1 MTDLLISTII
11 AGSAVTYAVEFIE
24 LITKGFFGV
33 VVLNKYI
40 TLPLNIGA
48 LFILGN
54 RDLKLIASAPAATL
68 VALLISKYLNKP
80 VAVTRQLPR
89 L

>member
-54 RDLKLIASAPAATL
+54 
-68 VALLISKYLNKP
+68 
-80 VAVTRQLPR
+80 
-89 L
+89 